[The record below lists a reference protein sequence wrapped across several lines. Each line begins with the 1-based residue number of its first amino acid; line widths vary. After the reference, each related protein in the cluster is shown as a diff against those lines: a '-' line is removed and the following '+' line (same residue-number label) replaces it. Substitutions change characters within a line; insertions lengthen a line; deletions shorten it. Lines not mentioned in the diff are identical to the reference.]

1 MIRKKN
7 FLSALEDMAKLLGLK
22 KRDVKYK
29 RESNKWSLFNLY
41 FTFLYFTG
49 ILILY
54 FGSNT
59 IPVLVLIGFLV
70 FFNNQFFFRIADEQS
85 VMIYFNSLFLCFLIS
100 NEMNFITLFATFVI
114 LNPFGIF
121 LMIQN
126 LTEKDKKIDTF
137 SFVPFNYKQ
146 FLIKIENFLKP
157 INTNERIYFAFN
169 DPLENYFKVFDGY
182 RVIYEAPLYVASKN
196 NFHIFPDWW
205 AVGETNYKGAPQI
218 WGRSLKDVL
227 KNLDFWNAKYTII
240 YQKTGTN

>member
-1 MIRKKN
+1 
-7 FLSALEDMAKLLGLK
+7 
-22 KRDVKYK
+22 
-29 RESNKWSLFNLY
+29 
-41 FTFLYFTG
+41 
-49 ILILY
+49 
-54 FGSNT
+54 
-59 IPVLVLIGFLV
+59 
-70 FFNNQFFFRIADEQS
+70 
-85 VMIYFNSLFLCFLIS
+85 
-100 NEMNFITLFATFVI
+100 MNFITLFATFII

-240 YQKTGTN
+240 YQKTGTKLEKKWKQDFELISELDWKTMHDNIKGFNLWNASLPTPKWFLLKKR